1 MGAEDGPELELLEQ
15 DLVEALLGKDK
26 NVVCSVT
33 CGGGGATKT
42 NIKQGE
48 MMCLNVHN
56 IIACKIT
63 RRPQKISKK

>member
-33 CGGGGATKT
+33 CGGSGATKT
-42 NIKQGE
+42 NIKQGGNGVPLTHMIVE
-48 MMCLNVHN
+48 MFLVFCPVF
-56 IIACKIT
+56 
-63 RRPQKISKK
+63 